1 MVTASQ
7 LQILQSP
14 ITGLISTISTS
25 VNVKLDESNYLNWH
39 FQMQMLLEGHGI
51 MKFVDG
57 STICPSRYV
66 VCSGVDASNLSTPS
80 ENEEYIVW
88 KMHDQALMQ
97 LITAT
102 LSPVAIS
109 CVIGSTN
116 ACDLWT
122 RLKEQFS
129 VVSRTSVFQ
138 LKSNLQTIKKGT
150 DSVSQYLQRIKEARD
165 YLSAAGLAFADED
178 IVIFALN
185 GLPPEYNT
193 FRSVIRGR
201 ENVISLQEFR
211 VQLLAEKLIVD
222 STVNSQ
228 FLSAMVAN
236 TSGPKSHQSV
246 GDHPGFSGPHPGSAG
261 GYRSFHFTKK
271 GKGKTNQGYRYSN
284 PSPRQQFPN
293 RGSPSAPVFS
303 GVLGPSPSQ
312 SVGSSFQQV
321 PCQLCNQ
328 FGHTAPFCHSK
339 QLERQG
345 CHICGKANHTTWYC
359 FFNDKGPNFGGPHYS
374 PMPPSAYTLSAPT
387 FSPQFNIQALHT
399 VSSQYSSTPTS

>member
-1 MVTASQ
+1 MVTATQ

-39 FQMQMLLEGHGI
+39 FQMQMLLEGHGM
-51 MKFVDG
+51 MKF
-57 STICPSRYV
+57 
-66 VCSGVDASNLSTPS
+66 L
-80 ENEEYIVW
+80 
-88 KMHDQALMQ
+88 HDRALMQ

-109 CVIGSTN
+109 CAIGSTS

-150 DSVSQYLQRIKEARD
+150 DYVSHYLQRIKEARD
-165 YLSAAGLAFADED
+165 YLSAAGVVFADED
-178 IVIFALN
+178 IVILALN

-211 VQLLAEKLIVD
+211 VQLFAEELIVD
-222 STVNSQ
+222 STANSQ

-236 TSGPKSHQSV
+236 TSGPPSHQSV
-246 GDHPGFSGPHPGSAG
+246 GDHPGFSGTHPGSAG
-261 GYRSFHFTKK
+261 GYRSFHFSKK

-284 PSPRQQFPN
+284 PSPRQQFSN
-293 RGSPSAPVFS
+293 
-303 GVLGPSPSQ
+303 
-312 SVGSSFQQV
+312 
-321 PCQLCNQ
+321 
-328 FGHTAPFCHSK
+328 
-339 QLERQG
+339 
-345 CHICGKANHTTWYC
+345 
-359 FFNDKGPNFGGPHYS
+359 
-374 PMPPSAYTLSAPT
+374 
-387 FSPQFNIQALHT
+387 
-399 VSSQYSSTPTS
+399 

>member
-1 MVTASQ
+1 MVTATQ

-57 STICPSRYV
+57 STLCPSRYV
-66 VCSGVDASNLSTPS
+66 MCSGVDASNSSTPS
-80 ENEEYIVW
+80 ENEDYIVW
-88 KMHDQALMQ
+88 KLHDRALMQ

-109 CVIGSTN
+109 CAIGSTS

-150 DSVSQYLQRIKEARD
+150 DSVSHYLQRIKEARD
-165 YLSAAGLAFADED
+165 YLSAAGVVFADED
-178 IVIFALN
+178 IVILALN

-211 VQLLAEKLIVD
+211 VQLLAE
-222 STVNSQ
+222 
-228 FLSAMVAN
+228 
-236 TSGPKSHQSV
+236 
-246 GDHPGFSGPHPGSAG
+246 
-261 GYRSFHFTKK
+261 
-271 GKGKTNQGYRYSN
+271 
-284 PSPRQQFPN
+284 
-293 RGSPSAPVFS
+293 
-303 GVLGPSPSQ
+303 
-312 SVGSSFQQV
+312 
-321 PCQLCNQ
+321 
-328 FGHTAPFCHSK
+328 
-339 QLERQG
+339 
-345 CHICGKANHTTWYC
+345 
-359 FFNDKGPNFGGPHYS
+359 
-374 PMPPSAYTLSAPT
+374 
-387 FSPQFNIQALHT
+387 
-399 VSSQYSSTPTS
+399 